1 MELIKFK
8 KQKFMKKIST
18 ILMLVA
24 VIFITSCN
32 NDSKKDELVEPTTE
46 TNVDEKAKIEEKE
59 YVISNSESIVKW
71 SAQGVGHG
79 HVGNVNIVAGKL
91 KIENGVVPNGKI
103 TIDLRS
109 MTCTDI
115 KDAGENKDLIDH
127 LKGADFFNVA
137 EFPTASLEFIDATDM
152 KNVKANMTIKDK
164 TEEIIF
170 PITISQE
177 NGKVILSSK
186 LKIDRTKF
194 GITYN
199 STNFFENLKDRA
211 ISDEINFEIKLIAK

>member
-1 MELIKFK
+1 VELIKLK

-186 LKIDRTKF
+186 FKIDRTKF